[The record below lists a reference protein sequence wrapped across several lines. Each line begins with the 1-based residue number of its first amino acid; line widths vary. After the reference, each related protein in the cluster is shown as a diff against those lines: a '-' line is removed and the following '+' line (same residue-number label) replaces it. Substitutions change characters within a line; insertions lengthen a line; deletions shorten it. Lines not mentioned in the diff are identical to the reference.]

1 MADSIPTTVLIPL
14 HLPPDEGLA
23 LAQFVKRTTFDD
35 CVKKSAGFV
44 WYSGRTEGDVMWSA
58 VRILQAALA
67 AAGFAPR

>member
-35 CVKKSAGFV
+35 CVNKSAGFV
-44 WYSGRTEGDVMWSA
+44 CTAVGRKAM
-58 VRILQAALA
+58 
-67 AAGFAPR
+67 